1 MFETLQCEAENDVKE
16 NLKVMI
22 VDDMVTQRHILSQIM
37 SDFSGIEVIGSA
49 PNGKIALAKI
59 GFKPPDLVLLDMFMP
74 EMDGLETLAQIK
86 SLHPHIDVII
96 LSAID
101 REMAELTMK
110 ALSAGALDF
119 LLKPTGKTAQDGM
132 QQLRA
137 ELSRLVS
144 LAKTRKYS
152 RQIRSNA
159 PATLTP
165 PPVPECRPFMKSG
178 RKISRIDVVVIGVST
193 GGPNALQEIIP
204 KLSADFPVPVLIVQH
219 MPPMF
224 TTSLASRLNQMSDI
238 RVVEANEGDII
249 EKGVVYIAPGGH
261 HLVVRNASGQKITG
275 LSDSPPVH
283 SCRPAADV
291 LFRSVA
297 MTYNGK
303 ALAVVLTG
311 MGSDGTSGV
320 AAIRRKGG
328 YAIVQDAKSSVI
340 WGMPGSVVEAG
351 EADDII
357 ALDQIA
363 SKIMG
368 IVKEGQSLC

>member
-1 MFETLQCEAENDVKE
+1 
-16 NLKVMI
+16 
-22 VDDMVTQRHILSQIM
+22 
-37 SDFSGIEVIGSA
+37 
-49 PNGKIALAKI
+49 
-59 GFKPPDLVLLDMFMP
+59 MFMP
-74 EMDGLETLAQIK
+74 EMDGLETLTQIK

-119 LLKPTGKTAQDGM
+119 LLKPTGKTAQDGTR
-132 QQLRA
+132 QLRA

-144 LAKTRKYS
+144 LTKTRKYS
-152 RQIRSNA
+152 RQIRGNLPS
-159 PATLTP
+159 PATPNNLTS
-165 PPVPECRPFMKSG
+165 PPVAPECRPFMKSL
-178 RKISRIDVVVIGVST
+178 RKVSRTDVVVIGVST

-238 RVVEANEGDII
+238 RVVEAKEGDII

-261 HLVVRNASGQKITG
+261 HLVVRNVSGQKIAG

-351 EADDII
+351 EADDVIP
-357 ALDQIA
+357 LDQMA
-363 SKIMG
+363 SKMMS

>member
-1 MFETLQCEAENDVKE
+1 MKE
-16 NLKVMI
+16 NLKVMV
-22 VDDMVTQRHILSQIM
+22 VDDMVTQRHILTQII
-37 SDFSGIEVIGSA
+37 SDFNGIELIGSA

-59 GFKPPDLVLLDMFMP
+59 AFKPPDLVLLDMFMP

-86 SLHPHIDVII
+86 SLYPHIDVII
-96 LSAID
+96 LSSVD

-119 LLKPTGKTAQDGM
+119 LLKPTGKTAQDGTR
-132 QQLRA
+132 QLRS
-137 ELSRLVS
+137 ELSRLIS

-152 RQIRSNA
+152 RQIRGNT
-159 PATLTP
+159 PAAATATAAFTP
-165 PPVPECRPFMKSG
+165 PPAAPECRPFMKSG
-178 RKISRIDVVVIGVST
+178 RKVSRTEVVVIGVST
-193 GGPNALQEIIP
+193 GGPNALQELIP
-204 KLSADFPVPVLIVQH
+204 KLSADFPVPILLVQH

-224 TTSLASRLNQMSDI
+224 TTSLASRLNQISDI

-261 HLVVRNASGQKITG
+261 HLVVRSVSGQKIAG

-297 MTYNGK
+297 MAYNGK

-351 EADDII
+351 EADEVIP
-357 ALDQIA
+357 LDQMA
-363 SKIMG
+363 SKIMN
-368 IVKEGQSLC
+368 IAKEGQSLC